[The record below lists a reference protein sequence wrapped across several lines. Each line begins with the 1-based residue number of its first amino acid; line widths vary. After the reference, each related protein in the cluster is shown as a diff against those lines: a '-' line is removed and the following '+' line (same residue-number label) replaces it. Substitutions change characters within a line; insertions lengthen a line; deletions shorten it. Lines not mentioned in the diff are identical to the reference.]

1 MQISDLEKTPVWAR
15 TLSFLVLSGVVGGF
29 FLSAG
34 AAEYVSIGKKHRA
47 PAKQGQGGRSGGH
60 DIQENRGQA
69 GAGGPEQ
76 DGGEETPIAQSSEP
90 PRDKVEPPRGLAG
103 KEAAAFLAGK
113 TIRNTNRALAPYI
126 YFAERGLRADG
137 DEQGAVVRRWTLE
150 RDSLCETTEQGGA
163 DCHDIEL
170 TAFDMR
176 GRKTG
181 DVVGSIRT
189 ERNGKL
195 DILMGNVIKFPE
207 IIPMMDG
214 ARPDTMQKFQS
225 GGAVTGSGESVVKLL
240 VGKPLLSQ
248 GRRLAGS
255 APVAVVYDS
264 NNRYVNATPTAGGDA
279 NAKTWLQVAYG
290 SWNLQDNALCQ
301 ETADT
306 SGPVCFTPEA
316 RGPGAFRLVPVERGL
331 SQDYVMLVRPGTVAP
346 AAAAKG
352 KPAAAAAKGP
362 TAESDSGG
370 FAVVR

>member
-47 PAKQGQGGRSGGH
+47 PAKQGQGGKSGGH
-60 DIQENRGQA
+60 DIQENRGQP
-69 GAGGPEQ
+69 GAGGPEE
-76 DGGEETPIAQSSEP
+76 DGGEATPIAQSSEP
-90 PRDKVEPPRGLAG
+90 LRDKVEPPRGLSG
-103 KEAAAFLAGK
+103 KEAANFLAGK
-113 TIRNTNRALAPYI
+113 TIQNTNRALAPYI

-163 DCHDIEL
+163 DCHDVEL

-176 GRKTG
+176 GKKTG
-181 DVVGSIRT
+181 DVVGIIKT

-195 DILMGNVIKFPE
+195 DILLGNVIKFPE
-207 IIPMMDG
+207 IIPMLDG
-214 ARPDTMQKFQS
+214 ARPDNMQKFQS

-240 VGKPLLSQ
+240 LDKPLLSQ
-248 GRRLAGS
+248 GRKFAGS
-255 APVAVVYDS
+255 APVAVVYDR
-264 NNRYVNATPTAGGDA
+264 NNRYVTATPTAGGDA

-290 SWNLQDNALCQ
+290 SWSVQDNALCQ

-316 RGPGAFRLVPVERGL
+316 RGPGAFRLVPVKRGL
-331 SQDYVMLVRPGTVAP
+331 SQDYVMLVRSGTVATTP
-346 AAAAKG
+346 AKAKPVAAAPGGAT
-352 KPAAAAAKGP
+352 AA
-362 TAESDSGG
+362 SDSGG
-370 FAVVR
+370 FSVVR